1 MVIKEIQ
8 EYAQIRA
15 KARAYLCYL
24 MNRHLSN
31 VGLTASNLEEHIEK
45 QLHKLKGAIPH
56 AEVLFAIDANGLQ
69 IADNVSKHNKLAGKR
84 KGIDRSD
91 RAYFYKT
98 LKERRCV
105 LTDPYP
111 SLETNHLVV
120 TASFPMYD
128 DNNNLLYIL
137 CVDITLSK
145 ILRMIHPSSVDSNFG
160 IYSKFVYT
168 GFSIALALV
177 SLLLFVKGISGF
189 VGLGLNINTI
199 DINEMF
205 KATILLTLA
214 LAIFDLVKAI
224 FEEEVLGK
232 EKKEGD
238 GDGHQTMIRFLGSII
253 IALSIEALMLVFKF
267 AITKPEKLT
276 SAVDLIYGVTALM
289 IGLSVYIYVNKSK
302 QK

>member
-45 QLHKLKGAIPH
+45 QLQKLKGAIPH

-69 IADNVSKHNKLAGKR
+69 IADNVSKHSKLAGKR

-111 SLETNHLVV
+111 SLETN
-120 TASFPMYD
+120 
-128 DNNNLLYIL
+128 N
-137 CVDITLSK
+137 
-145 ILRMIHPSSVDSNFG
+145 
-160 IYSKFVYT
+160 
-168 GFSIALALV
+168 
-177 SLLLFVKGISGF
+177 ISD
-189 VGLGLNINTI
+189 V
-199 DINEMF
+199 
-205 KATILLTLA
+205 
-214 LAIFDLVKAI
+214 
-224 FEEEVLGK
+224 
-232 EKKEGD
+232 
-238 GDGHQTMIRFLGSII
+238 
-253 IALSIEALMLVFKF
+253 
-267 AITKPEKLT
+267 
-276 SAVDLIYGVTALM
+276 
-289 IGLSVYIYVNKSK
+289 
-302 QK
+302 